1 MTRQLRDVHRP
12 PRMLRSLLTRT
23 PELDPA
29 RIDNVLVGNANGAG
43 GEDRNVTRMAML
55 LAGPP
60 VTVPGSTVN
69 RLCASSLDPAVVNPR
84 GGAIAI
90 GHPLGASGARITGA
104 VAHQLAGAG
113 SGTGPRRPVHR
124 RRTGPRPGPG
134 KVGNPV

>member
-1 MTRQLRDVHRP
+1 MTRQLHDVDRP

-29 RIDNVLVGNANGAG
+29 RIDDVLFGNANGAG
-43 GEDRNVTRMAML
+43 EENRNVARMAVL

-69 RLCASSLDPAVVNPR
+69 RLYASRLDPAVVNPR

-104 VAHQLAGAG
+104 VARQLAAAG
-113 SGTGPRRPVHR
+113 SGTPRRPVHR